1 MGVEIKSILVPTD
14 FSETSDRALDW
25 AIEIALPRKAEIHI
39 IHVLEPIAYPVE
51 WLEGFSGMEAL
62 EDVIAGNAR
71 KALEKL
77 ANKVRNTDLPVQ
89 TSLVFG
95 YPPEAIISYVKEH
108 NISMVCMGSHKRSG
122 LEKLIIG
129 STTEKVVRQAPC
141 PVLVIR
147 NEN

>member
-1 MGVEIKSILVPTD
+1 MGIEIKNILVPTD
-14 FSETSDRALDW
+14 FSETSAKALDW
-25 AIEIALPRKAEIHI
+25 AIEIAKPQRAEIHI

-62 EDVIAGNAR
+62 EDAIAANAR
-71 KALEKL
+71 KALENL
-77 ANKVRNTDLPVQ
+77 ANRVRNAGLSVQ

-108 NISMVCMGSHKRSG
+108 DISMICMGSHKRSG

-129 STTEKVVRQAPC
+129 STTEKVVRQSPC

-147 NEN
+147 SE